1 MNAKSYFRNIFDN
14 VTSIAIGMKI
24 TLKYCFQKTVT
35 VQYPEQHLTFAPRY
49 RGIHEFE
56 ADKCIACDMCAK
68 ACPVDCIYI
77 DKTAPRKID
86 KKTGKATG
94 GELLRFAIDYS
105 KCLFCALCTEPC
117 PTDCIHMGKLHD
129 LSSYT
134 REDVIV
140 EFAEIDK
147 QNLRQRW
154 VASAFDGAAEKDFDQ
169 NDRPSLGVVENHD
182 PVQRNARAGKPLKLG
197 DKQYTSGLFCHANSK
212 VVLRNLPAPVMRFAA
227 LAGV

>member
-1 MNAKSYFRNIFDN
+1 MTPKAYFKNIYEN
-14 VTSIAIGMKI
+14 VSSIAIGMKI
-24 TLKYCFQKTVT
+24 TIKYCFQKTVT
-35 VQYPEQHLTFAPRY
+35 VQYPEQYLKFAPRY

-56 ADKCIACDMCAK
+56 ADRCIACDQCAK

-129 LSSYT
+129 LSSYS
-134 REDVIV
+134 REDVVV

-147 QNLRQRW
+147 QNLRTPIPLWMERNKEKIPW
-154 VASAFDGAAEKDFDQ
+154 VKGEYERIK
-169 NDRPSLGVVENHD
+169 
-182 PVQRNARAGKPLKLG
+182 AGKLA
-197 DKQYTSGLFCHANSK
+197 TT
-212 VVLRNLPAPVMRFAA
+212 AA
-227 LAGV
+227 DIPDVK

>member
-1 MNAKSYFRNIFDN
+1 MDLPLRPGDNHPVATAETTTSVRDYFRDLFGTIQ
-14 VTSIAIGMKI
+14 SITTGMRI

-35 VQYPEQHLTFAPRY
+35 VRYPEHRLPLAPRY

-56 ADKCIACDMCAK
+56 ADKCIACDQCAK

-86 KKTGKATG
+86 KATGKAAG

-129 LSSYT
+129 LSSYS
-134 REDVIV
+134 REDVVV

-147 QNLRQRW
+147 QNLRT
-154 VASAFDGAAEKDFDQ
+154 
-169 NDRPSLGVVENHD
+169 
-182 PVQRNARAGKPLKLG
+182 PVPLWMERNAGNIPWVKEELDRVR
-197 DKQYTSGLFCHANSK
+197 SGRLATTAADIPK
-212 VVLRNLPAPVMRFAA
+212 VK
-227 LAGV
+227 

>member
-1 MNAKSYFRNIFDN
+1 
-14 VTSIAIGMKI
+14 
-24 TLKYCFQKTVT
+24 
-35 VQYPEQHLTFAPRY
+35 
-49 RGIHEFE
+49 
-56 ADKCIACDMCAK
+56 MCAK

-86 KKTGKATG
+86 KKTGTVNMTDPKN

-134 REDVIV
+134 REDVVV

-147 QNLRQRW
+147 QNLRTPIPLWMERNKNHIGW
-154 VASAFDGAAEKDFDQ
+154 VKDEY
-169 NDRPSLGVVENHD
+169 DRVKS
-182 PVQRNARAGKPLKLG
+182 GKLA
-197 DKQYTSGLFCHANSK
+197 T
-212 VVLRNLPAPVMRFAA
+212 FAA
-227 LAGV
+227 DIPDVK